1 MNDATTKFKEDLN
14 NIVTSGLHPDPEDEI
29 SKIQKTFENTIRKNG
44 PDSFNAM
51 MILCDSD
58 YAPALVAEPRPY
70 TTKEDM
76 YVAFAEMLFSYSA
89 FGSAC
94 FIMVNDTRITSIDP
108 VGETSTVKDALNI
121 SIVSR
126 DSAATVILPY
136 GIINPP
142 NEDKDLMV
150 MWDTDN
156 FICSDTGEDNSQ
168 GNLVEL
174 YYVMSHLQK
183 APFSMNTLIN
193 YYSFR
198 DFPTVIPEE
207 TIAKKVH
214 IEL

>member
-1 MNDATTKFKEDLN
+1 MNDATTKFQEDLN
-14 NIVTSGLHPDPEDEI
+14 TIITSGLHPNPEDEI
-29 SKIQKTFENTIRKNG
+29 LKIQKTFENTVKKNG
-44 PDSFNAM
+44 ADSFNAM

-58 YAPALVAEPRPY
+58 YQPALIAEPRPY

-89 FGSAC
+89 FGSSC

-108 VGETSTVKDALNI
+108 IGETSTVKDALNI

-142 NEDKDLMV
+142 NEDEDLMV
-150 MWDTDN
+150 MWDNEN
-156 FICSDTGEDNSQ
+156 FICSDTGEENSQ

-174 YYVMSHLQK
+174 YYVMSHLQN
-183 APFSMNTLIN
+183 APFNMNTLIN

-198 DFPTVIPEE
+198 DFPTVVPEE
-207 TIAKKVH
+207 TIAKKVQVQ
-214 IEL
+214 L